1 MRGWLLLAAMLI
13 CPAAVADLFTANLA
27 YQKGDYERAAHDY
40 RELAELG
47 QPLAQYNLAVMYL
60 NGQGLRES
68 ELNAY
73 VWASLSAENGYPAA
87 KALADQLRPQ
97 LAPGSEKLA
106 AEIAAPFSRASLD
119 ARLLPQLEDD
129 VEREAR
135 CRSDKHQVELAGRYP
150 RAALA
155 TGQQGSVVVRYTLM
169 PDGSSR
175 NPRILYA
182 VPPGTF
188 ERTVRT
194 AILHL
199 HSPEDPRAAPA
210 DCSVMYRFVMA
221 GSTFDGLK
229 DFAKNVRVEAEA
241 GKPAAQLTYG
251 MLLANFPGELA
262 VKKSDS
268 VPWFLKAAQAGSPQA
283 QFAVGTS
290 LTLNGWG
297 CHCDETKGEV
307 WLRKAAEADHPAAQ
321 VGLATYALRGSP
333 TEANTRLA
341 SVWLERA
348 AKNGDQEGMF
358 YLAALLAATPFADL
372 RDPGRALALLE
383 KVQGEFS
390 NNPSLNEIRAAA
402 QAGGGDFKAAV
413 ASEQHAIGSAR
424 VVSWNLAPLKE
435 RLARYQA
442 SQAWYGNLLAL

>member
-1 MRGWLLLAAMLI
+1 
-13 CPAAVADLFTANLA
+13 
-27 YQKGDYERAAHDY
+27 
-40 RELAELG
+40 
-47 QPLAQYNLAVMYL
+47 
-60 NGQGLRES
+60 
-68 ELNAY
+68 
-73 VWASLSAENGYPAA
+73 
-87 KALADQLRPQ
+87 
-97 LAPGSEKLA
+97 
-106 AEIAAPFSRASLD
+106 LD